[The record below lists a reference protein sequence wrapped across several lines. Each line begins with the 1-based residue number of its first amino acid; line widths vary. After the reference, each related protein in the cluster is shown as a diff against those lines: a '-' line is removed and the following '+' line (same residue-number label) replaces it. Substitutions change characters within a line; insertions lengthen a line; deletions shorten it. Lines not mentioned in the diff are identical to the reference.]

1 MSLVKP
7 VLLFLVRACCERGEL
22 HPRVS
27 AVGGGEM
34 GREEG
39 GKGLLPITVCNLVC
53 VINVGTAAPAPHNY
67 GFIPLCFPSSAG
79 ASDTGGL

>member
-1 MSLVKP
+1 MPLLKP
-7 VLLFLVRACCERGEL
+7 VLLFLVRACCARGAL

-27 AVGGGEM
+27 AVGGGE
-34 GREEG
+34 G
-39 GKGLLPITVCNLVC
+39 GGGGGLLPITVCNLVC